1 MARKTRAAAV
11 LMAAL
16 VALAGCGQASSDSG
30 SGQSEPGKVN
40 RAATP
45 APQAYE
51 KAEALLKPN
60 ETAEAARHRFI
71 AACVREAGE
80 VAPPVNE
87 RSVSVRSLAQLT
99 PLTVDGARSAGYAKK
114 QGLSA
119 ESAAAGGQAPS
130 FRGDESGGTVS
141 ARLLGGR
148 GSVFKNGCLA
158 KSYEAVYGSVEDGM
172 RVTGLIENALL
183 QPVQSARDTQQYR
196 KLVEE
201 WAVCMKGKG
210 INAESP
216 DLLEHEALNVRKS
229 PDKET
234 AVKDAECRGQVK
246 FEERL
251 KVEIAAVLTPFLEEH
266 EKELAALGEI
276 KRRGE
281 QNAAKIK

>member
-1 MARKTRAAAV
+1 M
-11 LMAAL
+11 
-16 VALAGCGQASSDSG
+16 
-30 SGQSEPGKVN
+30 
-40 RAATP
+40 
-45 APQAYE
+45 
-51 KAEALLKPN
+51 
-60 ETAEAARHRFI
+60 
-71 AACVREAGE
+71 
-80 VAPPVNE
+80 
-87 RSVSVRSLAQLT
+87 
-99 PLTVDGARSAGYAKK
+99 
-114 QGLSA
+114 
-119 ESAAAGGQAPS
+119 
-130 FRGDESGGTVS
+130 
-141 ARLLGGR
+141 
-148 GSVFKNGCLA
+148 FKNGCLA